1 MQWVL
6 YKNWSGA
13 VNGKQIRVPVSS
25 STGLP
30 ALGPSLS
37 AIHLPVGTICRV
49 INVFPA
55 NATDFPGYVKFAG
68 HEQSLAYAL
77 EIEISKSAVPEH
89 IWKQIINAHVSADYI
104 QLVVVRKIADLME
117 IGVG

>member
-1 MQWVL
+1 
-6 YKNWSGA
+6 
-13 VNGKQIRVPVSS
+13 
-25 STGLP
+25 
-30 ALGPSLS
+30 
-37 AIHLPVGTICRV
+37 
-49 INVFPA
+49 
-55 NATDFPGYVKFAG
+55 
-68 HEQSLAYAL
+68 LAYAL